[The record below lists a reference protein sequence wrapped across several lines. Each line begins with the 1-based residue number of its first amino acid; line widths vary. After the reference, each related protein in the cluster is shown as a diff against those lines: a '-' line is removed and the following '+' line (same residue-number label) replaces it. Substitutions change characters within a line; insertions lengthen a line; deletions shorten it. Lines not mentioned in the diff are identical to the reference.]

1 MSEETQAVTEVTTEA
16 PATEPNV
23 APAET
28 AEGTPPADQQVEA
41 KTFTQEE
48 LDAIVQKRLDKERR
62 KFERKQIEMET
73 RVRVQ
78 QEQQVEIPA
87 EIPKPKE
94 SDFES
99 YSEYLEALSDWK
111 VDVKLRQKEIE
122 QATSAQR
129 ASQESENRRLKELHD
144 STIERGE
151 QKYEDFEE
159 VAQKT
164 GDMLK
169 SKGLRFSAAMV
180 NSLVEAENA
189 PDIVYFLGNNLDEAE
204 RIAKLPAYAQAKEI
218 GKLEDKLSAKKPVKT
233 SNAPE
238 PIKPLGNG
246 TSAPVDLAKV
256 SMDDYMKHRL
266 KDKPVWAR

>member
-1 MSEETQAVTEVTTEA
+1 MSEETQAVPEVTTEA

-62 KFERKQIEMET
+62 KFERKQFEMET
-73 RVRVQ
+73 RERIA
-78 QEQQVEIPA
+78 QEQAAKPA
-87 EIPKPKE
+87 PTLEKPKE
-94 SDFES
+94 SDFETWDQ
-99 YSEYLEALSDWK
+99 YIEAIAEYKA
-111 VDVKLRQKEIE
+111 KEIL
-122 QATSAQR
+122 R
-129 ASQESENRRLKELHD
+129 A
-144 STIERGE
+144 ER
-151 QKYEDFEE
+151 F
-159 VAQKT
+159 
-164 GDMLK
+164 
-169 SKGLRFSAAMV
+169 
-180 NSLVEAENA
+180 EAENA
-189 PDIVYFLGNNLDEAE
+189 KTKASQQTEAQRINERQQALIEKGETKFEDFEDVIKSDTNEYSRAAYLAALESDISAE
-204 RIAKLPAYAQAKEI
+204 ILYHLAKNPEEGKRIASLPAYAQAKEI

>member
-1 MSEETQAVTEVTTEA
+1 MSEETQVVPEVTTEA

-48 LDAIVQKRLDKERR
+48 LDSIVQKRLDKERR

-73 RVRVQ
+73 RERIA
-78 QEQQVEIPA
+78 QERAAKPPA
-87 EIPKPKE
+87 DDPEPQE
-94 SDFES
+94 SQFET
-99 YSEYLEALSDWK
+99 YGEYLKALAKHEARQT
-111 VDVKLRQKEIE
+111 LRAERLEAE
-122 QATSAQR
+122 QAKSR
-129 ASQESENRRLKELHD
+129 ASQQTEAQRINERQQEL
-144 STIERGE
+144 IEKGE
-151 QKYEDFEE
+151 TKFEDFEE
-159 VAQKT
+159 VI
-164 GDMLK
+164 K
-169 SKGLRFSAAMV
+169 SDTNEYSRAAYLAALE
-180 NSLVEAENA
+180 S
-189 PDIVYFLGNNLDEAE
+189 DISSEILYHLAKNPEEGK
-204 RIAKLPAYAQAKEI
+204 RIASLPAYAQAKEI

-246 TSAPVDLAKV
+246 TSAPVDLAKA